1 MTILFLD
8 DNPERTKRFLSAYPT
23 AETVTTA
30 EECIE
35 KLKTKQYHV
44 VLLDHDLG
52 GEAWVD
58 SSRDDTGMAVVR
70 WIQKNKVEVQH
81 FIVHSHNTP
90 AGEEMTKKLVD
101 AGYAARYKPF
111 IRLFTDYD
119 GV

>member
-1 MTILFLD
+1 MNILFLD
-8 DNPERTKRFLSAYPT
+8 DNPHRTKRFLSAYPS
-23 AETVTTA
+23 AETVETA
-30 EECIE
+30 EACIE
-35 KLKTKQYHV
+35 KLKKKEYHV

-70 WIQKNKVEVQH
+70 WIQKNKPEVQH

-90 AGEEMTKKLVD
+90 AGEEMKAKLLD
-101 AGYAARYKPF
+101 LGYAAEYKPF
-111 IRLFTDYD
+111 IKLFSDYD